1 MSENR
6 DILEQLIKED
16 LEKEAAVIRETIA
29 AEEDPEMLSAEK
41 KAEIKEKLY
50 EKIHEYE
57 VARLVEQLPEKYQEA
72 MKVGLETMNDADA
85 GQPHMDTGQRG
96 NVAGKLDAAGSGAED
111 AGSSDHDGK
120 KPETGTGK
128 ADVVCRS
135 DRGTGMREESTVP
148 EDIVCRS
155 DRGTGRREEGTVP
168 EDVVCRSDNGA
179 GTPHGDGSCPGA
191 VRQADT
197 EDSRLSHSAVSED
210 AGVRCADDLPGQ
222 NEEGMEEDGKDI
234 GRSVKKNVRRR
245 RRYRAY
251 AGAAAVVALVAIL
264 GVNTFGGPENIMRM
278 MKRGVGVRSVE
289 QADSDKDNLVM
300 EGEKEEEA
308 YQEINEAFGINPVRM
323 VVLPR
328 DTEFVSADVEEDVQ
342 VAELLYRCNDQNI
355 LYIVNMM
362 YSKDSFGVDVED
374 KATDE
379 YYLEV
384 KGVDIRIREYQVEKT
399 GTKKYSADFD
409 YKKAKYFLIGTV
421 EKADFELIVKN
432 FYFSS

>member
-96 NVAGKLDAAGSGAED
+96 NVAGSGSED
-111 AGSSDHDGK
+111 I
-120 KPETGTGK
+120 
-128 ADVVCRS
+128 VCRS

-155 DRGTGRREEGTVP
+155 DRGAGMREEGTVPEDVVCRSDRDAGMQEEGTVP

-264 GVNTFGGPENIMRM
+264 GVNTFGGPENV
-278 MKRGVGVRSVE
+278 MKMVKSAVGGREVVKVNSAE
-289 QADSDKDNLVM
+289 DNLTM
-300 EGEKEEEA
+300 DGEKEEEA
-308 YQEINEAFGINPVRM
+308 YQRIKDAFGINPVKIINRPQKM
-323 VVLPR
+323 
-328 DTEFVSADVEEDVQ
+328 EFVSCDLEEGAQ
-342 VAELLYRCNDQNI
+342 VAELIYKCNDKNV
-355 LYIVNMM
+355 LYIVNMA
-362 YSKDSFGVDVED
+362 YSKDSFGIDVED
-374 KATDE
+374 ELTDE
-379 YYLEV
+379 YSLEV
-384 KGVDIRIREYQVEKT
+384 RGVNIDIKEYQVAGTE
-399 GTKKYSADFD
+399 TKKYLADFD
-409 YKKAKYFLIGTV
+409 YKKAKYFLVGAI